1 VTPKDAFGVGV
12 RIIGIY
18 WVSTGL
24 IDWLLAAVRG
34 AGVNLGP
41 SSSVERDLIFG
52 ALNGVI
58 GMLFVAGAR
67 DLEAS
72 IYDRE

>member
-1 VTPKDAFGVGV
+1 MAPKDAFGAGVRVVGV
-12 RIIGIY
+12 Y

-24 IDWLLAAVRG
+24 VDWLLAAVRG

-52 ALNGVI
+52 ALNSII
-58 GMLFVAGAR
+58 GFLFVAGAR
-67 DLEAS
+67 DLAAL